1 MSTIPPPLNY
11 FRGRVGL
18 YHLLRILGVGPGDE
32 VLLQAFTCLAVPEA
46 IMAVGATPVWVDL
59 APGSVN
65 LAPEDCASK
74 VTAKTKAIVVQHT
87 FGIPADFHSVAEIAR
102 THNLPIIEDCCH
114 SFASTYH
121 SRPLGSL
128 GAAAFWSYEWG
139 KPVVAGI
146 GGAARFNDPERH
158 RLLVAS
164 HARELT
170 PPPARKEAVLEAQ
183 YAVFMGSYS
192 PRTFWWV
199 RRAFRTL
206 GKLRIATSNYNPVG
220 PEVAMAADFS
230 WHMARGAGRRLPQA
244 QAQAVKFEPKRR
256 QQADFYLGNL
266 RPSSCQFPVVPP
278 GGEAVYSRFPLFV
291 ANKQEVIA
299 AASRANLEVAEWFS
313 TPVHPLD
320 GQELNAVHYRPG
332 SCPVAE
338 NAARHILSLPVHPK
352 VTPRFQAAVTELINR
367 HGRA

>member
-1 MSTIPPPLNY
+1 MAIPPSPLDY

-18 YHLLRILGVGPGDE
+18 YHLLRVLGVGPGDE

-46 IMAVGATPVWVDL
+46 VMAVGAIPVWVDL

-65 LAPEDCASK
+65 LAPEDCAAK

-87 FGIPADFHSVAEIAR
+87 FGIPAEFHSVAEIAR
-102 THNLPIIEDCCH
+102 TRHLPIIEDCCH

-158 RLLVAS
+158 RQLVAS
-164 HARELT
+164 HARELV

-183 YAVFMGSYS
+183 YAIFMGSYS
-192 PRTFWWV
+192 PRTYWWM

-206 GKLRIATSNYNPVG
+206 GKLRLATSNYNPVG
-220 PEVAMAADFS
+220 PEIAKAADFS
-230 WHMARGAGRRLPQA
+230 WRMARGARRRLANA
-244 QAQAVKFEPKRR
+244 QKRAESFSAERR
-256 QQADFYLGNL
+256 QQADFYRNHL
-266 RPSSCQFPVVPP
+266 SEASCQLPSVPA

-291 ANKQEVIA
+291 ANKRQVIEA
-299 AASRANLEVAEWFS
+299 AAAANLEVAEWFA
-313 TPVHPLD
+313 TPVHPLE
-320 GQELNAVHYRPG
+320 GPGLTAVCYRPG
-332 SCPVAE
+332 SCPAAE
-338 NAARHILSLPVHPK
+338 HAARHILSLPNHSK
-352 VTPRFQAAVTELINR
+352 VTTDFQAEVTDLINH